1 MIVSTSAGDDVRR
14 TRRWATGRVATGI
27 GRGWWGWAWVWLNLV
42 RAGLAAD
49 DPASRRT
56 IARRL
61 RRGPAAPPSPL
72 VGQMIGGAAGPT
84 VAALLVSLDP
94 AARPLLADEIARWQD
109 SCRNQH
115 GPDLLYG
122 ASGALLAAAEIAALC
137 PGAVPRAFAAKLHRE
152 VTRALASQLA
162 APRGAEVSLGLA
174 HGIAGF
180 LLALEAGRA
189 SFDLALPRRL
199 RVRAVDYLM
208 EHRVCGPRNIAGWP
222 LSPGDGIVPNAWCNG
237 TAGVALAAM
246 AGQRLSGGDPAY
258 RPLVE
263 CALPSTFVLRG
274 GRSVFCCGTIGQ
286 AQVLLE
292 GHRLLADRRW
302 IARARKTAELAAA
315 RSGRSRNFSQG
326 VLGAHYLAL
335 RLAHPGRLPLPG
347 LGSLSASC

>member
-1 MIVSTSAGDDVRR
+1 MSTSAGDDLRR
-14 TRRWATGRVATGI
+14 ARGWATGRVATGI

-61 RRGPAAPPSPL
+61 RREPAYPPPL

-84 VAALLVSLDP
+84 VAALLVSLDR
-94 AARPLLADEIARWQD
+94 AAGPLLAEQIARWQV
-109 SCRNQH
+109 SCRGEH

-137 PGAVPRAFAAKLHRE
+137 PGAVPHAFAGKLHRE
-152 VTRALASQLA
+152 VTSALESQLA
-162 APRGAEVSLGLA
+162 APPGVEVSLGLA

-199 RVRAVDYLM
+199 RAAAVDYLM
-208 EHRVCGPRNIAGWP
+208 EARVCGPRNIAGWP

-237 TAGVALAAM
+237 TAGVALAAL
-246 AGQRLSGGDPAY
+246 AGQHLSGGDPAY
-258 RPLVE
+258 RLLVD

-292 GHRLLADRRW
+292 GHRLLADRGW

-326 VLGAHYLAL
+326 VLGARYLEL

-347 LGSLSASC
+347 LGGLSASC